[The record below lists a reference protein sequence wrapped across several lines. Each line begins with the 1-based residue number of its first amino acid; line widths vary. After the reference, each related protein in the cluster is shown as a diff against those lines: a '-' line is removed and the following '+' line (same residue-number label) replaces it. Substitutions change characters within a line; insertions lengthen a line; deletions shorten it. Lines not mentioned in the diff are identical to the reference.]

1 MRRAAVG
8 ALIVFLGACGDAAQE
23 PVTTTVPTTAGS
35 TTSVPTTT
43 VAPDSSTTMPDVST
57 TTTTAPEPTSTLP
70 PLQGLR
76 YEAIAELPFPTNLV
90 FVPALGDV
98 VVTTKDGRVWE
109 LDGGEPEVVLDI
121 SNRVRNSGEQGL
133 LGIAFHPDDPR
144 RMFLHYS
151 ADDGDTVL
159 SEFPGGLD
167 GVDEERVLLRR
178 DQPASNHNGGQL
190 AFGPDGMLYLGLG
203 DGGGADDRFGH
214 GQRPDTILGTIL
226 RIDVDGGD
234 PYGIPPDNPFVDGGG
249 EPEVWAYGLRNP
261 WRFSFDAGALY
272 IGDVGQ
278 NAWEEIDVVP
288 VEPVG
293 YNFGWPI
300 TEGLHCFSPPS
311 GCEVEGLTL
320 PVLEISHQDGGTC
333 SVTGGVVYRGS
344 SIPEL
349 DGHYLYSDFCGG
361 YLRSF
366 VWDGAAISEQQ
377 DWTGSAGAAG
387 QVVSFGIDVDGEV
400 YLLTTERVLRIVP
413 VR

>member
-1 MRRAAVG
+1 MRRGAVG

-23 PVTTTVPTTAGS
+23 PVTTTVPATAESTTTAPTPTPGPDPS
-35 TTSVPTTT
+35 TTTTTSVPTTT
-43 VAPDSSTTMPDVST
+43 
-57 TTTTAPEPTSTLP
+57 APEPTTTLP
-70 PLQGLR
+70 PLQGLA
-76 YEAIAELPFPTNLV
+76 YEEVAELPFPTNLV
-90 FVPALGDV
+90 AVPGSDDLV
-98 VVTTKDGRVWE
+98 LTTKDGRVWRVA
-109 LDGGEPEVVLDI
+109 DGGPDVALDI
-121 SNRVRNSGEQGL
+121 SNRVRNAGEQGL
-133 LGIAFHPDDPR
+133 LGIAIHPDDPTR
-144 RMFLHYS
+144 LFLHYS
-151 ADDGDTVL
+151 ASDGDTVL
-159 SEFPGGLD
+159 SEFAGGLD

-203 DGGGADDRFGH
+203 DGGGADDRFGQ
-214 GQRPDTILGTIL
+214 GQRPDTLLAAIL

-234 PYGIPPDNPFVDGGG
+234 PYGVPPDNPFVDGGG

-261 WRFSFDAGALY
+261 WRFSFDDDTLY

-288 VEPVG
+288 VAPVG

-311 GCEVEGLTL
+311 GCDVEGLTL
-320 PVLEISHQDGGTC
+320 PVLEISHADGGTC

-344 SIPEL
+344 AIPEL

-366 VWDGAAISEQQ
+366 VWDGTTVGEER
-377 DWTGSAGAAG
+377 DWTESAGVAG
-387 QVVSFGIDVDGEV
+387 QVVAFGRDAAGEV
-400 YLLTTERVLRIVP
+400 YVLTTDRVLRIVP
-413 VR
+413 SR